1 MRQER
6 HSHVHDLDHG
16 VLEMLHG
23 HAEGQRATHRRVGR
37 RHRFAMETKRQRLK
51 SGDANI
57 HRWQGQQQVGRFNVP
72 VDYSML
78 MAMLKAQGHLA
89 HEMAS

>member
-1 MRQER
+1 
-6 HSHVHDLDHG
+6 
-16 VLEMLHG
+16 MLHG
-23 HAEGQRATHRRVGR
+23 HTEGQRATHRRVGR
-37 RHRFAMETKRQRLK
+37 RHRFAMETKRERLK
-51 SGDANI
+51 SGDAYI